1 MRLFYENTD
10 VEVTGINFE
19 HVRKVI
25 NTGGSMAFTKR
36 DINLAGIATAKSLM
50 NQQVEVRKADGT
62 TVIWEGFLE
71 KIPTYTDKK
80 FLMTGNE
87 PLAILKDVSCK
98 YNSLAGEGTVITA
111 VDDYITDTALT
122 TDATM
127 HGKVV
132 GFHDV
137 DDTSINY
144 GTYFCNS
151 NTVFF
156 NGGVAPDTAT
166 GTYADV
172 IGGKTGMYLADANE
186 RANDYYG
193 IDVKITISNGAT
205 ADWIII
211 TIDTMY
217 NARTYYDA
225 TEEPLIE
232 IYNFNT
238 PGWEVADNSN
248 VTGIG
253 RLNAAA
259 GGWGATAN
267 TKIRTH
273 IHIKANI
280 AHYLS
285 TNEVYVKLTAGKTNT
300 SPSVEIIELLAAYA
314 TSYVRGSATANATT
328 YTIDN
333 SDTNKL
339 IFTGQTPAADGVAVN
354 DSYKIGVFLHT
365 AAANIWKYAPVTMCD
380 LTFDATT
387 LFEGV
392 DRRTSKVTPTLLE
405 YASRLNRILYQKVG
419 WDIEC
424 KTSLTSSGVELTEVD
439 LDTWH
444 LSIDSETNVAM
455 TTSFARRL
463 AFKESIHR
471 KGTYTQRDDIRPL
484 WEINTPQIATE
495 MLPNII
501 TLFQDFTILLT
512 IRVNLDGAAP
522 GGAGAWADVDTGKTI
537 TVNLYSGQLTV
548 TDGTIR
554 EISYYQSV
562 GSDLHAD
569 IVIEV

>member
-10 VEVTGINFE
+10 VEVTGINIE
-19 HVRKVI
+19 HCRKVI
-25 NTGGSMAFTKR
+25 NTGGSLSLTIR

-71 KIPTYTDKK
+71 KIPTYTDTK
-80 FLMTGNE
+80 FRITGNE
-87 PLAILKDVSCK
+87 PLKILNDVSCK
-98 YNSLAGEGTVITA
+98 YASLAGEGTVITA

-132 GFHDV
+132 GFHDS
-137 DDTSINY
+137 DDTSVNY

-151 NTVFF
+151 NTVFY
-156 NGGVAPDTAT
+156 NGGEAPDTAT
-166 GTYADV
+166 GTYESV
-172 IGGKTGMYLADANE
+172 VGGKTGMYLADANE
-186 RANDYYG
+186 RAKDYYG
-193 IDVKITISNGAT
+193 IDVKITVSNGAS
-205 ADWIII
+205 ANWIII
-211 TIDTMY
+211 TLDTMY
-217 NARTYYDA
+217 NARSKYDA

-238 PGWEVADNSN
+238 PGWVVVDDSD
-248 VTGIG
+248 VTGVG
-253 RLNAAA
+253 RLDASAA
-259 GGWGATAN
+259 GWGATAN
-267 TKIRTH
+267 SKIRTH
-273 IHIKANI
+273 IHIKNNI

-285 TNEVYVKLTAGKTNT
+285 TNEVYVRLTAGKTNT
-300 SPSVEIIELLAAYA
+300 APSCEIIELLAAYA
-314 TSYVRGSATANATT
+314 TGYVRGSATANATT
-328 YTIDN
+328 YTIDDT
-333 SDTNKL
+333 DTNKL

-387 LFEGV
+387 LFEAV
-392 DRRTSKVTPTLLE
+392 DRRASKITPTLLE

-424 KTSLTSSGVELTEVD
+424 KTSLTSSGVELTEAD
-439 LDTWH
+439 LDDWH

-455 TTSFARRL
+455 ATSFARRL
-463 AFKESIHR
+463 AFKDSIHR
-471 KGTYTQRDDIRPL
+471 KVTYTQRDDIRPF

-512 IRVNLDGAAP
+512 IRVNLDGTAP
-522 GGAGAWADVDTGKTI
+522 GGAGAWADIDTGKTI
-537 TVNLYSGQLTV
+537 TVDLYSGQLTV
-548 TDGTIR
+548 TNGTIR
-554 EISYYQSV
+554 EVAYYQAD